1 MLIRLSALFIVF
13 CCVFAALMLLTL
25 AIGII

>member
-13 CCVFAALMLLTL
+13 CGVFAGLLFL
-25 AIGII
+25 ASIVGLI

>member
-13 CCVFAALMLLTL
+13 CCVFAALMLL
-25 AIGII
+25 ASIIGVI

>member
-13 CCVFAALMLLTL
+13 CCIFAALLLAATL
-25 AIGII
+25 VGLI